1 MSQQVVIGIF
11 QTRTEAEIVRG
22 MLASAGIEAWV
33 SADDAGGAAPLE
45 MLGGAR
51 VLSGARASARR
62 RQQLIA
68 GREPG

>member
-1 MSQQVVIGIF
+1 MSQPVVIGIF

-22 MLASAGIEAWV
+22 MLAAAGIDAWI

-45 MLGGAR
+45 MSGGAR
-51 VLSGARASARR
+51 VLVDESQREAAS
-62 RQQLIA
+62 QLIA